1 MGKDKRITLV
11 LDERMKSEGWSL
23 LWVRRGSVR
32 RNPVRFYW
40 IHRGSYLELV
50 GVEVVTSD
58 RLMDIMGTS
67 DVPVYTIQ
75 FEDQIETL
83 IRFIKR

>member
-1 MGKDKRITLV
+1 MVENKRITLI
-11 LDERMKSEGWSL
+11 LDERMKSGGWSL
-23 LWVRRGSVR
+23 LWVRKGGKN
-32 RNPVRFYW
+32 RNSVRFYW
-40 IHRGSYLELV
+40 IHRGPYLELV

-58 RLMDIMGTS
+58 RLMDIIGTN

-83 IRFIKR
+83 MRFIKK